1 MTGCLSVI
9 SLTGSSLHGWGSS
22 APTGARMLIC
32 RITCRIQRMA
42 IVSLQPGPDEITTAD
57 LIA

>member
-1 MTGCLSVI
+1 M
-9 SLTGSSLHGWGSS
+9 TGSSLHGWGSS